1 MNERLAAALFAGISV
16 ALIGAET
23 TLAAIY
29 GFDPGLILFCLALYA
44 GAAGLLF
51 SVKLLLDGGGD
62 RIESVSE
69 RRARAKRGDGGILE
83 GYDVDEEFLGSGM
96 RASKPVPAGGRP
108 IDDESLKAAISSYAG
123 MAGGLG
129 KLRETIESMDDASFG
144 AMVRKI
150 GASGVPKERALAAIA
165 ELASAESGGSGRDE
179 VPPLTISLDRET
191 FDDYIRRCMTD
202 GDTCIDDDE
211 GSGEGFSVG
220 LDAEG
225 LSRLPGEP
233 PAEFSHKPEAVKAKI
248 NRPGGDR
255 S

>member
-1 MNERLAAALFAGISV
+1 MNERLAAWLLAGLSA
-16 ALIGAET
+16 ALIVAELAT
-23 TLAAIY
+23 AAIR
-29 GFDPGLILFCLALYA
+29 GFDPGIILFWLAIYV

-51 SVKLLLDGGGD
+51 SLKMLSNGGSD

-83 GYDVDEEFLGSGM
+83 GYDVDEEFLGSGH
-96 RASKPVPAGGRP
+96 RASKPAPTGGRP
-108 IDDESLKAAISSYAG
+108 IDDEALKAAISSYAG

-129 KLRETIESMDDASFG
+129 KLRETIESMDEAAFG

-150 GASGVPKERALAAIA
+150 GASGVSKERALAAVS
-165 ELASAESGGSGRDE
+165 ELAAAESGGSGGE
-179 VPPLTISLDRET
+179 AVPPLTISLDRET

-202 GDTCIDDDE
+202 PGTSIDDDE
-211 GSGEGFSVG
+211 SSGEGFSIG

-233 PAEFSHKPEAVKAKI
+233 PTEFSHKPDAVRAKAA
-248 NRPGGDR
+248 RTGGPR